1 MLCLKITHVI
11 LWFEQMH
18 VLFTFI
24 YKFMT
29 TKNSI
34 EEEKDITTTIN
45 EILQVNISTYMYNLK
60 HHFN

>member
-1 MLCLKITHVI
+1 
-11 LWFEQMH
+11 MH